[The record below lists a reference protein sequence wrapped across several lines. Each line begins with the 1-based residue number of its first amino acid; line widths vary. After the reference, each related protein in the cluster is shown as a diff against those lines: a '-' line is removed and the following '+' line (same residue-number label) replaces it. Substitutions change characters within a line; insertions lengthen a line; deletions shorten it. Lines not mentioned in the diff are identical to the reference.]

1 MTVNGRTDELGI
13 AYLLALDELRAAETG
28 LLHAVTAIQE
38 ESAATWLR
46 RVAAHVRY
54 CKEELLSHCARHG
67 CAVPVQ
73 GLERGRVVRR
83 EAGLA
88 AAPDWAGAVAA

>member
-1 MTVNGRTDELGI
+1 MAVNERTDELGI

-28 LLHAVTAIQE
+28 LLHAVTVTQE

-54 CKEELLSHCARHG
+54 CQEELLSHCARHR
-67 CAVPVQ
+67 CPIPVP
-73 GLERGRVVRR
+73 GLEPGGILRR
-83 EAGLA
+83 EAGA
-88 AAPDWAGAVAA
+88 AASWAGGVAA